1 MKSVVLLIFLM
12 TVAIIIV
19 TGCDDTENPIVDEAP
34 EEKFVAYAK
43 GYGFGI
49 YTAFC
54 KELGKVQLMQK
65 PNILIGEFEIE
76 GGKEKRFGA
85 ELAIH
90 DRIGTIA
97 FLVIGAPHED
107 SGVIYAYSIVPRSSN
122 GVRKGEVWYHRMQRI
137 TPEDL
142 GLEPRNGFGEDLSFY
157 GGSDTIDL
165 MVKTKT
171 RTVMVPDHM
180 VRYWW

>member
-1 MKSVVLLIFLM
+1 MKSVGTLLVILM
-12 TVAIIIV
+12 TVTIIIV
-19 TGCDDTENPIVDEAP
+19 TGCDTENPIVDEAP

-43 GYGFGI
+43 GYGFGK

-54 KELGKVQLMQK
+54 KELGKVQLMRK
-65 PNILIGEFEIE
+65 PNILVGEFEIE
-76 GGKEKRFGA
+76 GGKEKRFGV

-107 SGVIYAYSIVPRSSN
+107 SGVIYAYSIIPDYLSKS
-122 GVRKGEVWYHRMQRI
+122 EVWYDRMQRI

-142 GLEPRNGFGEDLSFY
+142 GLEPRNGFGEDLSFQ
-157 GGSDTIDL
+157 GGSDTINL
-165 MVKTKT
+165 IVKTKT
-171 RTVMVPDHM
+171 RTVGVPDSM
-180 VRYWW
+180 VRYRRFQR